1 MLDILLF
8 FEKLYNKSYFEARC
22 RPRKRSLL
30 SVNEHFEA
38 KPDAE
43 RALFD
48 IFFIINYSFDILAII
63 VSMINERRS
72 PMPVH
77 IQVHAT
83 HTASNCSE
91 GLYV

>member
-8 FEKLYNKSYFEARC
+8 FEKLYNKSYFEAGR

-38 KPDAE
+38 KPNPE
-43 RALFD
+43 RALLD
-48 IFFIINYSFDILAII
+48 FFFINYSFDIFAII

-72 PMPVH
+72 PMPVQ

-83 HTASNCSE
+83 QTASNCVV
-91 GLYV
+91 GL